1 MVFFVCGSCG
11 ASLKKN
17 QVEKHC
23 AFRCRY
29 VEYVSCMDCNK
40 EFWGQEYANHFK
52 CITEDQ
58 KYGGSNYVQKE
69 NKGEKKQEAWIAN
82 VQEHV
87 RVTPNMDPQLQE
99 ILNRIIVFT
108 NIPRK
113 KTKFENFLAN
123 CMRIRDPQILEKAWK
138 VFDEAKKKEQLKKE
152 SEGDNNKKTKEGK
165 KRKASDEKENDST
178 KKNGEAE
185 GEVEEPKKKKKKKN
199 KRQEGEEENEQ
210 ENACKEV
217 NGTAVEEAETVNGS
231 AVTGECPSPFK
242 WKTAIT
248 KCLQTAPE
256 KGLKINKLKKMV
268 FGEYYAMHG
277 ADGHVKSE
285 TELCS
290 LLNKKL
296 SNRTDKY
303 VVVKDRVKLRSATE

>member
-69 NKGEKKQEAWIAN
+69 NKGEKKQEAWIAH

-87 RVTPNMDPQLQE
+87 RITPNMDPNLQE
-99 ILNRIIVFT
+99 ILDRIIVFT

-123 CMRIRDPQILEKAWK
+123 CMRIRDPQILERAWK
-138 VFDEAKKKEQLKKE
+138 VFDEAKKKEQMKKD
-152 SEGDNNKKTKEGK
+152 SEGDNNKNTKEGK
-165 KRKASDEKENDST
+165 KRKVSDEKEND
-178 KKNGEAE
+178 KKNGED
-185 GEVEEPKKKKKKKN
+185 GGGDLEEPKKKKKKKN
-199 KRQEGEEENEQ
+199 KHQEGEENEQ
-210 ENACKEV
+210 A
-217 NGTAVEEAETVNGS
+217 NGTAMEETEAENGS
-231 AVTGECPSPFK
+231 TATGECPSPFK

-268 FGEYYAMHG
+268 FGEYYAVHG

-303 VVVKDRVKLRSATE
+303 VVVKDRVKLRSEDE

>member
-138 VFDEAKKKEQLKKE
+138 
-152 SEGDNNKKTKEGK
+152 
-165 KRKASDEKENDST
+165 
-178 KKNGEAE
+178 
-185 GEVEEPKKKKKKKN
+185 
-199 KRQEGEEENEQ
+199 
-210 ENACKEV
+210 
-217 NGTAVEEAETVNGS
+217 
-231 AVTGECPSPFK
+231 
-242 WKTAIT
+242 
-248 KCLQTAPE
+248 TAPE

-268 FGEYYAMHG
+268 FGEYYAVHG